1 MPGPLEGVRIVEL
14 AGIGPGPFCA
24 MVLADL
30 GADVLRVDRASAARG
45 GDPDAPPADV
55 LNRNRQSIAVD
66 MKHPEGVETVL
77 RLVEQA
83 DVLIEGYRPGVVE
96 RLGVGPDDCLAR
108 NPALVYGRM
117 TGWGQDGPM
126 APRAGHDINYIALSG
141 TLSMIGRAGERPV
154 PPVNLVGDFGGGG
167 MLLAVGVLAALTEAR
182 TSGTG
187 QVVDAAMV
195 DGAALLAA
203 MMYSFKA
210 MGLWDG
216 GRGGNTLDTGAHF
229 YEVYETADNKFVSIG
244 SIEPQFYAELFER
257 LELDPADFD
266 QQHDR
271 SAWPA
276 AKERI
281 AARIAERT
289 RDEWDAVFEGSDACY
304 APVLEPEEAI
314 VHPHNQARS
323 TFVNVAGVDQ
333 PAPAPRFS
341 RTPPAVPTP
350 PAHAGQHTDEALAR
364 WGFGE
369 DEIAALRDGEAIA

>member
-1 MPGPLEGVRIVEL
+1 MPGPLEGVRVVEL

-30 GADVLRVDRASAARG
+30 GADVVRVDRTSAARG
-45 GDPDAPPADV
+45 GDPAAPPADV

-66 MKHPEGVETVL
+66 MKHPDGVETVL

-83 DVLIEGYRPGVVE
+83 DVLIEGFRPGVVE
-96 RLGVGPDDCLAR
+96 RLGVGPEACHAR

-141 TLSMIGRAGERPV
+141 TLSMIGRAGEPPV

-167 MLLAVGVLAALTEAR
+167 MLLAVGVLAALTDAR

-195 DGAALLAA
+195 DGAALLSA
-203 MMYSFKA
+203 MMYSFRA

-229 YEVYETADNKFVSIG
+229 YEVYETSDHKYVSIG

-266 QQHDR
+266 HQHDR
-271 SAWPA
+271 AAWPA
-276 AKERI
+276 AKEKI
-281 AARIAERT
+281 ATRIAERT

-304 APVLEPEEAI
+304 APVLEPDEAI
-314 VHPHNQARS
+314 AHPHNQARG

-333 PAPAPRFS
+333 PAPAPRFDK
-341 RTPPAVPTP
+341 TPTGTPTP
-350 PAHAGQHTDEALAR
+350 PAHAGQHTDEALSR
-364 WGFGE
+364 WGFSAE
-369 DEIAALRDGEAIA
+369 DIASLRESEAIA

>member
-1 MPGPLEGVRIVEL
+1 
-14 AGIGPGPFCA
+14 

-96 RLGVGPDDCLAR
+96 RLGVGPEDCLAR

-195 DGAALLAA
+195 DGAALLAS

-244 SIEPQFYAELFER
+244 NIESQFYAVLFER

-314 VHPHNQARS
+314 VHPHNRARS